1 MPEKYRITGIT
12 RQANLEISDLLLK
25 ADNKIILEDKIE
37 LCPMD
42 LQSTEEFKRLGERL
56 LEIEKE
62 FGEETQR
69 LFYLSVPPQIS
80 RPIIEEIL
88 AARSTIDPVQ
98 KAWSMDNNDLIIYKK
113 GSACEDVL
121 KQKK

>member
-1 MPEKYRITGIT
+1 MPEKYRIIEIT

-25 ADNKIILEDKIE
+25 ADNKSILEDKIE
-37 LCPMD
+37 LFLMD
-42 LQSTEEFKRLGERL
+42 LQSTEEFKRLEERL

-80 RPIIEEIL
+80 RPIIEEL
-88 AARSTIDPVQ
+88 GLSGLSSF
-98 KAWSMDNNDLIIYKK
+98 KY
-113 GSACEDVL
+113 
-121 KQKK
+121 